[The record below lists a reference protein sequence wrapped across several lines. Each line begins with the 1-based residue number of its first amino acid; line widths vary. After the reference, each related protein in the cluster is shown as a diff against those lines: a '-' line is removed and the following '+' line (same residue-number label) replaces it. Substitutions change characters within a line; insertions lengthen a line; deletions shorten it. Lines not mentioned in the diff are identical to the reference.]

1 MYAHGQAMNEVRRAR
16 IHCEIDLL
24 TSVRDR
30 IARIR
35 DDEDKSLSG
44 DPKYGSG
51 DSEASDTLSEVNHI
65 LLLVIGKL
73 DRIKKQPNVLET
85 HR

>member
-1 MYAHGQAMNEVRRAR
+1 MNEVRRAR
-16 IHCEIDLL
+16 INCEIDLL

-30 IARIR
+30 LSRIR
-35 DDEDKSLSG
+35 DDEDKALAG
-44 DPKYGSG
+44 TPIYGSG
-51 DSEASDTLSEVNHI
+51 DTEASDTLSEVGHI

-85 HR
+85 HK